1 MARFLKILWI
11 LPVLVGMPVLS
22 GCVSESSSRIQS
34 PVEDT
39 LRVSKNVVL
48 DEMEPDRVSE
58 LDVINRSKKH
68 VKRTGEIYMMRGL
81 ANVFS
86 RGIDD
91 MARQL
96 RSRGYDAANFSY
108 SQWQPIAADI
118 ARRAEKKKVSYPV
131 IIIGHSLGGNESSKF
146 ANFLAARNVN
156 VDLVVAFDPV
166 ETGNVGKGIKRVVN
180 YYLPKNAD
188 NRILPASDFTGDIQ
202 NVDVSTDP
210 EISHTNVDKNPAFQ
224 QATLDSISGL
234 TSKVRTRAPRTEPG
248 ESR

>member
-1 MARFLKILWI
+1 MARSLNIFSILLI
-11 LPVLVGMPVLS
+11 AAGMPALS
-22 GCVSESSSRIQS
+22 GCVSDSSSQS
-34 PVEDT
+34 QNSVDET
-39 LRVSKNVVL
+39 LGYSKAVVL
-48 DEMEPDRVSE
+48 DQKEPDRVSE

-68 VKRTGEIYMMRGL
+68 VKRSGEIYLMRGL

-108 SQWQPIAADI
+108 SQWLPIAEDV
-118 ARRAEKKKVSYPV
+118 ARRAGKKKVSYPV

-180 YYLPKNAD
+180 YYLPKSAD
-188 NRILPASDFTGDIQ
+188 NRILPASDFTGDIK
-202 NVDVSTDP
+202 NVDVSADP

-224 QATLDSISGL
+224 QATLDSVAGL
-234 TSKVRTRAPRTEPG
+234 TKKLRTRAPRTAPG